1 MKFASACAALG
12 LALPLALAGPGV
24 SSAAAAPVGLTLTTG
39 SVITDPTGAFISVQ
53 VANSGT
59 LMLSQIV
66 VTCDFSVQVA
76 NTGTLMLSQIVVTC
90 DFFSKSK
97 KKLGTSSTTLFST
110 FPGLTGSD
118 QVRLMGATSAVSATC
133 AITSPN

>member
-1 MKFASACAALG
+1 MKFASACAAVG
-12 LALPLALAGPGV
+12 LVLPLALAGPA
-24 SSAAAAPVGLTLTTG
+24 SAAPAGLALTTG
-39 SVITDPTGAFISVQ
+39 SVVTDPTGAFVNVQ

-59 LMLSQIV
+59 LMLSQI
-66 VTCDFSVQVA
+66 
-76 NTGTLMLSQIVVTC
+76 IVTC

>member
-1 MKFASACAALG
+1 MKFATACAKALS
-12 LALPLALAGPGV
+12 LALPLSLAAPAVLPALAEP
-24 SSAAAAPVGLTLTTG
+24 AGLNLTTG
-39 SVITDPTGAFISVQ
+39 AVVTDPSGAFISVQ

-59 LMLSQIV
+59 IML
-66 VTCDFSVQVA
+66 
-76 NTGTLMLSQIVVTC
+76 NQIVVTC

-110 FPGLTGSD
+110 FPGITGSD

>member
-66 VTCDFSVQVA
+66 VTCDF
-76 NTGTLMLSQIVVTC
+76 
-90 DFFSKSK
+90 FSKSK

>member
-12 LALPLALAGPGV
+12 LALPLSFAVPAVLPA
-24 SSAAAAPVGLTLTTG
+24 SAAPAGLSLTTG
-39 SVITDPTGAFISVQ
+39 SVITDPTGAFI
-53 VANSGT
+53 
-59 LMLSQIV
+59 
-66 VTCDFSVQVA
+66 SVQVA

-110 FPGLTGSD
+110 FPGITGAD